1 MKKLIFLLLFLPF
14 FAKAQ
19 IIPPVNDSTA
29 IGTPG
34 AAFTPSFRVITYG
47 GKTLFQGRVGTSTKW
62 MTLSTTQY
70 NRNYLTNTASQ
81 TKLDSIYAR
90 VVNLYDN
97 QTIGGNKTYT
107 GTTTMQNLDVVGN
120 VTANYGNMVNL
131 DVTSQV
137 SAATLSLL
145 AGANRTN
152 FGYGNYLGGA
162 FGMKIYTPAVS
173 TDNIVII
180 GNNIYGNNIPFLKQG
195 DTSLTTNFAS
205 KDTLSNFID
214 TAYNGL
220 TKEGTAVKL
229 GGDLTGSTSV
239 NLLNYNLNM
248 NGVANDTTQ
257 AKFQLQTVNH
267 GASDPRFLLE
277 LSEGTTN
284 RTGISGT
291 ERTLDLYSLGSVKTS
306 AIHMQG
312 DTIKMSGM
320 PMYDTI
326 PAYTDERQFAAIRDV
341 VSVNNTKI
349 IAGDSTRNGIF
360 TVVGSSVTKGP
371 PNGVAY
377 NDSTY
382 LVKYS
387 NLQGMRVNNYGL
399 SGRALQQITVGDSSA
414 YSKRLLTPTY
424 TTGSYIGCECLI
436 NDAQRDST
444 VYTIATYTTQLTA
457 WVDAQI
463 AAGYPANHILLFN
476 AAYFNNPAAATYPFV
491 ENRHDQYA
499 AAMLAVA
506 TAKGTLFY
514 DGYYTFK
521 TLYTATPS
529 LLDVSV
535 LHPTDAGTTI
545 VANAMYDYLKTYIPT
560 ISDANPKLLISGSGE
575 SYFNFTVGN
584 YLKFK
589 NTPSPLLPNST
600 QPLLAYDATDKRVKT
615 KTIYP
620 VDVYNIWGVPG
631 NTGVNDFNDASNAKP
646 GFAGTLLT
654 GNSAPNGPTT
664 NSGSYQVQTV
674 DYSGTTA
681 HTGAGNVT
689 QLAWPYTSATS
700 QTNGFW
706 YRGRTSGNVFS
717 SWIHL
722 MGSSAL
728 SGAGQIPIGQT
739 GGVYTNTTLTGVIAV
754 DAAGATTFAASPTF
768 TGATATLN
776 NSSNGTT
783 QIISTNTNAGTAAD
797 ARLTASNGTVSFG
810 TIIRGTGFT
819 SNANNGFLNLTGTGS
834 IGFLLNSTER
844 LRMLTSGNTGW
855 GVTTPTAQIHIK
867 AGTATAGTAP
877 IKLTAGTNLTA
888 VEAGAIEFDGTRY
901 YASTTGVRNTV
912 AYLTDAPTLLQLSA
926 SGNGSSTT
934 ISIAHGLTGI
944 SATSKV
950 IVQPINAASAGISYI
965 TSDATNINIVY
976 TVAPASGTNN
986 LTYNISI
993 KP

>member
-1 MKKLIFLLLFLPF
+1 MFLPF

-19 IIPPVNDSTA
+19 LSPVNDTVRVS
-29 IGTPG
+29 GQG
-34 AAFTPSFRVITYG
+34 AAYTPAASFGFYG
-47 GKTLFQGRVGTSTKW
+47 GDFISYMRRATSNKW
-62 MTLSTTQY
+62 DFYPTGA
-70 NRNYLTNTASQ
+70 YLRKYYTFGGGSFGA
-81 TKLDSIYAR
+81 KIDSLKAANNIW
-90 VVNLYDN
+90 
-97 QTIGGNKTYT
+97 T
-107 GTTTMQNLDVVGN
+107 GTTNTFNGTVQVNGNFNMTGNADITGELRSTSLVSGSSTTNNLHVGTG
-120 VTANYGNMVNL
+120 V
-131 DVTSQV
+131 
-137 SAATLSLL
+137 
-145 AGANRTN
+145 
-152 FGYGNYLGGA
+152 GGA
-162 FGMKIYTPAVS
+162 YIDFISSGPFPYPY
-173 TDNIVII
+173 NWRI
-180 GNNIYGNNIPFLKQG
+180 GNNVGGLDDYFYIRYRNAETVKI
-195 DTSLTTNFAS
+195 DTFNRV
-205 KDTLSNFID
+205 FID
-214 TAYNGL
+214 TLKDNSGRYYL
-220 TKEGTAVKL
+220 K
-229 GGDLTGSTSV
+229 
-239 NLLNYNLNM
+239 
-248 NGVANDTTQ
+248 
-257 AKFQLQTVNH
+257 
-267 GASDPRFLLE
+267 SD
-277 LSEGTTN
+277 S
-284 RTGISGT
+284 
-291 ERTLDLYSLGSVKTS
+291 
-306 AIHMQG
+306 
-312 DTIKMSGM
+312 
-320 PMYDTI
+320 
-326 PAYTDERQFAAIRDV
+326 
-341 VSVNNTKI
+341 KI
-349 IAGDSTRNGIF
+349 VAGDSTRNGIF

-371 PNGVAY
+371 PNGVTY

-387 NLQGMRVNNYGL
+387 NLQGMRINNYGL

-529 LLDVSV
+529 LLDASV

-545 VANAMYDYLKTYIPT
+545 VANALYDYLKTYIPT
-560 ISDANPKLLISGSGE
+560 ISDANSKLLISGSGE

-600 QPLLAYDATDKRVKT
+600 QPLLAYDAADKRVKT

-674 DYSGTTA
+674 DYSGTTT

-768 TGATATLN
+768 TGANLTLN
-776 NSSNGTT
+776 NSSTGTT

-986 LTYNISI
+986 LTYNFSI